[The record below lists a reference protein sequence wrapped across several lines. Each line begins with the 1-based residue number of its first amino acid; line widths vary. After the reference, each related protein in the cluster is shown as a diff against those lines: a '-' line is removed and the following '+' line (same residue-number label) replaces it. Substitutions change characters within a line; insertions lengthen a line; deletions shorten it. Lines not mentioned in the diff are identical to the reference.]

1 MKKCIFLLLVCF
13 ASSAI
18 WAKCGNSAIV
28 IDGSI
33 PGSVTGSTISVQV
46 VPDPNWDS
54 QPAAIIDANGQFHMT
69 VYFDRTQPGNRERCS
84 RKPKTVTVQLNKNGR
99 LVEEVSLQVKRD
111 FTSKDN
117 TDYHLRSPI
126 TLRAR

>member
-1 MKKCIFLLLVCF
+1 M
-13 ASSAI
+13 
-18 WAKCGNSAIV
+18 
-28 IDGSI
+28 
-33 PGSVTGSTISVQV
+33 QV